1 MINSERVFIK
11 EFSPEM
17 EVLNKPFQDCFYDL
31 LDFNAGDNYKVFNE
45 FLLNDTIDYNKAGE
59 GVTHLIINTI
69 KDDKGSIIRKEIV
82 AYITLA
88 VNSIPFVDRIRNDE
102 EEYITTGEK
111 YNEENCGISAVEIKM
126 YAVDEKYQDVFYESE
141 NESLPIAAWI
151 LRMVINWLYEI
162 SENIISFK
170 AIFLHSLPEDVE
182 FYKKNEFEE
191 LEENMQPFF
200 SVDEDFTPLY
210 LALREVHM
218 NYDD

>member
-45 FLLNDTIDYNKAGE
+45 FLLNDTIDYNKA
-59 GVTHLIINTI
+59 
-69 KDDKGSIIRKEIV
+69 
-82 AYITLA
+82 
-88 VNSIPFVDRIRNDE
+88 
-102 EEYITTGEK
+102 
-111 YNEENCGISAVEIKM
+111 
-126 YAVDEKYQDVFYESE
+126 
-141 NESLPIAAWI
+141 
-151 LRMVINWLYEI
+151 
-162 SENIISFK
+162 
-170 AIFLHSLPEDVE
+170 IFLHSLPEDVE